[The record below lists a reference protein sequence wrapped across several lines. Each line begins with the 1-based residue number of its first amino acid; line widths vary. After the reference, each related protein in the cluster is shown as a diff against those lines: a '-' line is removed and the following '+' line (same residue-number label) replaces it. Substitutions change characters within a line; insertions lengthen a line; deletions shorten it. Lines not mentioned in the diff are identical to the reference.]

1 MKKKLFL
8 VMALFIFTVL
18 LQSGCSAT
26 GSQDKGPGKAV
37 DNQAA
42 QQADR
47 QKAIMEEFNAG
58 YGKEA
63 APADIIKF
71 AEKNIALASREDAS
85 IIIARLEES
94 QKAALPKLDGKI
106 SYSTSFQEKIG
117 RVYNQDFSL
126 SRIDSIND
134 SDLKALLAE
143 VKDGGY
149 KIDTAEGMFFPV
161 IDYSLYKKFS
171 PNVTPDI
178 KEYIEI
184 MAVESDQ
191 PPARDAALVIGWA
204 EVVRRAVSQESFI
217 NTYKDS
223 SRLGSV
229 KQLFNK
235 YVDFSFYGTNNKP
248 LFSYNTRQLAPG
260 VREAYAGA
268 AGNSENSKYSK
279 ALKDYLGVVE
289 KSGNKLTD
297 EVDSYRKSAAA
308 DLKL

>member
-26 GSQDKGPGKAV
+26 GPQDKGSGKSE
-37 DNQAA
+37 DN
-42 QQADR
+42 QADR

-63 APADIIKF
+63 SPAGIIKF
-71 AEKNIALASREDAS
+71 AEKNISLASREDAS
-85 IIIARLEES
+85 AIIARLEES
-94 QKAALPKLDGKI
+94 QKAALPGLDKKI
-106 SYSTSFQEKIG
+106 SYNSSFQEKIG
-117 RVYNQDFSL
+117 RVYSRDFSL

-143 VKDGGY
+143 VRDGGY
-149 KIDTAEGMFFPV
+149 KIDTAEGMFFPM
-161 IDYSLYKKFS
+161 IDYGLYKKFS
-171 PNVTPDI
+171 PYVTPDI

-184 MAVESDQ
+184 MSVESDQ
-191 PPARDAALVIGWA
+191 PPARDAALVIGWD

-217 NTYKDS
+217 NTHKDS
-223 SRLGSV
+223 SRLDSI
-229 KQLFNK
+229 KQLYNK

-248 LFSYNTRQLAPG
+248 LFSYDTKKLAPG
-260 VREAYAGA
+260 VKEAYAGA
-268 AGNSENSKYSK
+268 AGNSENSNFSR
-279 ALKDYLGVVE
+279 ALKDYLAVIE
-289 KSGNKLTD
+289 KSGYKLTD

-308 DLKL
+308 GLKL